1 MGLRHAE
8 ITGRILKAYYEVWN
22 HTARLYPEVIY
33 ERCMQGELAPHLPC
47 KRQDAYEIFYKNIK
61 VGGQRLDMFLADEIV
76 VELKVVPELTKLHKA
91 QTISYIKVV
100 GKRDGLLINFGGTQ
114 PTFHRLFY
122 NEPEQPP
129 AEGTIRKKVQEMA
142 GPYAPDLV
150 YEINAALF
158 EVFRHL
164 GPGFIQRI
172 YANACYQEFLLRG
185 LAPQSHRQF
194 EVIYKGKPAGP
205 ISLKHIQIAD
215 ILLFP
220 IARTDPNAL
229 PIKIMK
235 DYLAYMNYPLAIIAN
250 FQDTKLSPIII
261 RP

>member
-1 MGLRHAE
+1 MS
-8 ITGRILKAYYEVWN
+8 YYEVWN

-33 ERCMQGELAPHLPC
+33 ERCMQGELAPHLPY

-76 VELKVVPELTKLHKA
+76 VELKVAPELTKLHKA

-100 GKRDGLLINFGGTQ
+100 GKRDGLLLNFGGTQ
-114 PTFHRLFY
+114 PAFHRLFY

-129 AEGTIRKKVQEMA
+129 TEGTIRKKVREMA
-142 GPYAPDLV
+142 GPYAPELV

-172 YANACYQEFLLRG
+172 YANSYFAVSLRSRTANSRSSTRASP
-185 LAPQSHRQF
+185 LAPPPSNTYRS
-194 EVIYKGKPAGP
+194 PT
-205 ISLKHIQIAD
+205 SCSS
-215 ILLFP
+215 
-220 IARTDPNAL
+220 
-229 PIKIMK
+229 
-235 DYLAYMNYPLAIIAN
+235 
-250 FQDTKLSPIII
+250 LSPAPT
-261 RP
+261 RTPYPSRS